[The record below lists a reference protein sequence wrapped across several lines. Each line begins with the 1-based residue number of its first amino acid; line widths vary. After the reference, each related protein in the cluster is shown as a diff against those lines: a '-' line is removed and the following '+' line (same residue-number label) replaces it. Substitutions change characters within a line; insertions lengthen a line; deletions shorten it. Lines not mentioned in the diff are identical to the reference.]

1 MTEDKYYKKKRFLNK
16 IMAKHL
22 RKFANYSAYQ
32 AYLNSGDIALPRVS
46 YIVNSGNWDKVGD
59 KTSDDGPCWVDYT
72 RLGVL
77 FAEIANEGTLY
88 FNDCVDASAYVE
100 GDTLYIMTKNP
111 ADVSIDASTGT
122 LYINSIP
129 TGN

>member
-1 MTEDKYYKKKRFLNK
+1 
-16 IMAKHL
+16 MAKHL
-22 RKFANYSAYQ
+22 RKFANYTAYK
-32 AYLNSGDIALPRVS
+32 AYLDSGDIALPRVS
-46 YIVNSGNWDKVGD
+46 YIVNSGNWDAPGE
-59 KTSDDGPCWVDYT
+59 KTSDNGPSWVDYS

-77 FAEIANEGTLY
+77 FAEIANGGTLY
-88 FNDCVDASAYVE
+88 FTDCVDASAYVE

-122 LYINSIP
+122 LYINRIV

>member
-1 MTEDKYYKKKRFLNK
+1 
-16 IMAKHL
+16 MAKHL

-46 YIVNSGNWDKVGD
+46 YIVNSGNWDAPGE
-59 KTSDDGPCWVDYT
+59 KTSDNGPSWVDYSY
-72 RLGVL
+72 L
-77 FAEIANEGTLY
+77 FAEIVNEGLY
-88 FNDCVDASAYVE
+88 LNNCVDAYAYVE

-111 ADVSIDASTGT
+111 SDVYFDEETGT
-122 LYINSIP
+122 IHINRIV

>member
-1 MTEDKYYKKKRFLNK
+1 
-16 IMAKHL
+16 MAKHL
-22 RKFANYSAYQ
+22 RKFANYTAYQ
-32 AYLNSGDIALPRVS
+32 EYLNSGDIALPRVS
-46 YIVNSGNWDKVGD
+46 YIVNSGEWDAPGE
-59 KTSDDGPCWVDYT
+59 KTDPNGPCWVDYS

-88 FNDCVDASAYVE
+88 LNDCVDASAYVD

-111 ADVSIDASTGT
+111 SDAYFDSSTGT
-122 LYINSIP
+122 IYINRIV

>member
-1 MTEDKYYKKKRFLNK
+1 
-16 IMAKHL
+16 MAKHL
-22 RKFANYSAYQ
+22 RKFDNYSAYQ

-46 YIVNSGNWDKVGD
+46 YIVNGGWDAPGL
-59 KTSDDGPCWVDYT
+59 KTDDNGPSWVDYS

-88 FNDCVDASAYVE
+88 LNKCEDASAWVE

-111 ADVSIDASTGT
+111 ADARFDEATGT
-122 LYINSIP
+122 IYINRIV

>member
-1 MTEDKYYKKKRFLNK
+1 
-16 IMAKHL
+16 MAKHL
-22 RKFANYSAYQ
+22 RKFANYTAYK
-32 AYLNSGDIALPRVS
+32 AYLDSGDIALPRVS
-46 YIVNSGNWDKVGD
+46 YIVNSGNWDAQGL
-59 KTSDDGPCWVDYT
+59 KTDDNGPSWVDYS

-88 FNDCVDASAYVE
+88 LNDCVDASAYVE

-122 LYINSIP
+122 LYINRIA
-129 TGN
+129 TGK